1 MLFFTLEQKLPWPEI
16 LDMFGVVGRS
26 LYGDTAP
33 DHFGTLWQSIFTC
46 FVLLT
51 LDDWFDIYS
60 NVIKV
65 DPGMYLYPFYKT
77 HEKYELFI
85 AKKNWKLLSM
95 LTGQGHI
102 IIFLLA
108 YIVVEYFIFL
118 K

>member
-1 MLFFTLEQKLPWPEI
+1 
-16 LDMFGVVGRS
+16 MFGVVGRS

-65 DPGMYLYPFYKT
+65 DPGKHIHPFYKT
-77 HEKYELFI
+77 CEKVSTIRDNNLTITITVDRSRTYHHFSTGLHCGRVLHISQVREL
-85 AKKNWKLLSM
+85 K
-95 LTGQGHI
+95 
-102 IIFLLA
+102 
-108 YIVVEYFIFL
+108 
-118 K
+118 